1 MNNDV
6 NILIAEDD
14 EGHATLIIRNLRK
27 AGLVNKIIHF
37 YDGEEILNFLQKKG
51 NGPVRDDNAVYLT
64 LLDIQMP
71 KIDGLEVL
79 RQIKSDADLK
89 KMPVIIV
96 TTTDDPKEI
105 SVCHELGCNCYVS
118 KPIDY
123 DKFIYAINQ
132 LGLFLKVVQVPDLKT
147 EI

>member
-27 AGLVNKIIHF
+27 AGLVNNIIHF
-37 YDGEEILNFLQKKG
+37 QDGEEALDFLFKKG
-51 NGPVRDDNAVYLT
+51 EGPHRADDLSYLL
-64 LLDIQMP
+64 LLDINMP
-71 KIDGLEVL
+71 RIDGIEVL
-79 RQIKSDADLK
+79 TKIKEDEILR
-89 KMPVIIV
+89 KMPVIMV

-105 SVCHELGCNCYVS
+105 AKCHNLGCNCYIS

-123 DKFIYAINQ
+123 EKFINAINQ
-132 LGLFLKVVQVPDLKT
+132 LGLFLKVVQVPNLKK